1 MGLGL
6 VRSVVMTPAEAIQH
20 LTDNFRPEQQ
30 SQPVM
35 VRRDLV
41 YRIVADDGQSLSGG
55 GLGHWQMSGSRKDP
69 FNLLI
74 KSQRYRGKNK
84 PAIPLGRK
92 VKLLYRAGTS
102 DATHL
107 AFAGEPVAVDVR
119 QTFVLGKRARSVHLE
134 GPLQQAAMMSIF
146 KKTNTFQFSLVVADV
161 PPPTPPP
168 RRASPRLSSR
178 TSSHGSSRGSSS
190 GSPSGSTD

>member
-1 MGLGL
+1 MSG
-6 VRSVVMTPAEAIQH
+6 VVMTPAEAIQH
-20 LTDNFRPEQQ
+20 LTDNYRPEQP

-107 AFAGEPVAVDVR
+107 AFAGEPVAEDVR

-146 KKTNTFQFSLVVADV
+146 KKTNTFQFSLVMSAMNLVLGLYTLRSQARDLPGIGWLKPV
-161 PPPTPPP
+161 FLTSDN
-168 RRASPRLSSR
+168 RR
-178 TSSHGSSRGSSS
+178 
-190 GSPSGSTD
+190 